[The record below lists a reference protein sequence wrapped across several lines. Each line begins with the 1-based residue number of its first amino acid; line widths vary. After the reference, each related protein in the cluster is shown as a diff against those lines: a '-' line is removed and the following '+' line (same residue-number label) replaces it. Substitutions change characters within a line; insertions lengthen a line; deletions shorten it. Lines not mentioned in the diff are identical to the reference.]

1 MIFDKAWVK
10 FEISRLENDA
20 ANVLNYIDIMCEE
33 SHRENDRDGIIYY
46 EEISDT
52 LVDVVDAL
60 RIVNEL
66 L

>member
-1 MIFDKAWVK
+1 MIFDKAWTK

-20 ANVLNYIDIMCEE
+20 ANVLNYIDIMYEE
-33 SHRENDRDGIIYY
+33 SSRENDRDAIIYF

-52 LVDVVDAL
+52 LVDVVDSL
-60 RIVNEL
+60 RVINEL

>member
-20 ANVLNYIDIMCEE
+20 ADVLNYIDIMCEE
-33 SHRENDRDGIIYY
+33 SSRENDRDAIIYF
-46 EEISDT
+46 EEISNT
-52 LVDVVDAL
+52 LVDVVDSL
-60 RIVNEL
+60 RIINEL

>member
-1 MIFDKAWVK
+1 MMFDKAWTK

-20 ANVLNYIDIMCEE
+20 ANVLNYIDIMYEE
-33 SHRENDRDGIIYY
+33 SSRENDRDTIIYF

-52 LVDVVDAL
+52 LVDVVDSL
-60 RIVNEL
+60 RIINEL

>member
-1 MIFDKAWVK
+1 MMFDKAWTK

-20 ANVLNYIDIMCEE
+20 ANVLNYIDIMYEE
-33 SHRENDRDGIIYY
+33 SSRENDRDAIIYF

>member
-1 MIFDKAWVK
+1 MFDKAWTK

-20 ANVLNYIDIMCEE
+20 ANVLNYIDIMYEE
-33 SHRENDRDGIIYY
+33 SSHENDRDAIIYF

-52 LVDVVDAL
+52 LVDVVDSL
-60 RIVNEL
+60 RIINEL